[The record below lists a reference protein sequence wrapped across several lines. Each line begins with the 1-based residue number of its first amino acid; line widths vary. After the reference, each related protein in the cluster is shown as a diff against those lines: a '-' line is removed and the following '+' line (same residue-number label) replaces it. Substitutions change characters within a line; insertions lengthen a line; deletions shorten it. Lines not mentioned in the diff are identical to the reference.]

1 MKIAGRNFDFFFHTI
16 RSDSN
21 AHEETILRY
30 IEYYTYIVE
39 RITSYNYNI
48 DIRKW

>member
-16 RSDSN
+16 RGDSN
-21 AHEETILRY
+21 AH
-30 IEYYTYIVE
+30 EYYTYIVE
-39 RITSYNYNI
+39 RIISYNYNI